1 MSLFNKRYL
10 LTYMFCLIV
19 QSYGQ
24 HRVIQS
30 YFIFEYLQSNI
41 RRKDVSIP
49 NATIYLQNSGKI
61 KNIKASFPPPS
72 SLKYNCIVDKILSSP
87 VAGSKVFVM

>member
-1 MSLFNKRYL
+1 MPERHGDFIIRSASAKAECGRIKSVHPVPNSIISFN
-10 LTYMFCLIV
+10 MFCLIV

-30 YFIFEYLQSNI
+30 YFIFQYLQSNI

-49 NATIYLQNSGKI
+49 NAGI
-61 KNIKASFPPPS
+61 
-72 SLKYNCIVDKILSSP
+72 
-87 VAGSKVFVM
+87 